1 MGLFAKNGLRLL
13 GKKIN
18 YKKCCKLSNSC
29 IVPLNAVNF
38 INQVMKGKTMKQPTN
53 LEVLG
58 AMLLGALIG
67 ITLGLVYV
75 YRTGGF

>member
-1 MGLFAKNGLRLL
+1 
-13 GKKIN
+13 
-18 YKKCCKLSNSC
+18 
-29 IVPLNAVNF
+29 
-38 INQVMKGKTMKQPTN
+38 MKEKTMKQPTN

-58 AMLLGALIG
+58 AMLLGACIG